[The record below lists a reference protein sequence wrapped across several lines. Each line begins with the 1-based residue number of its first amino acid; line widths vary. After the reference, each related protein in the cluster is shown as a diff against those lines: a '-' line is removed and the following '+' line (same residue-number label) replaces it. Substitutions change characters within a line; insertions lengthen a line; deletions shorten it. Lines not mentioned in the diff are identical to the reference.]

1 MSAAWAEVTL
11 LARNI
16 FVLTGAGV
24 SAESGLSTFRDKG
37 GLWEQYNIDEVASIQ
52 GYERDPAKVLAFY
65 NMRRSRHGD
74 ISPNAAHLA
83 LADLEKAWEA
93 RGGTLTLCTQ
103 NIDNL
108 HERAGSRRVIHM
120 HGELGKVRCHD
131 CGDITPADGELSLE
145 LGCRACGRIGGLRP
159 HVVWFGEA
167 PLEMDAIY
175 EALAAADLFVAIG
188 TSGMVYPAAGFV
200 AAARRGGIPTMEIN
214 LAPSDNAD
222 LFDAA
227 RYGKASEAVPA
238 WVAEMLALPV

>member
-1 MSAAWAEVTL
+1 LQAGK
-11 LARNI
+11 I

-37 GLWEQYNIDEVASIQ
+37 GLWEQYNIEDVASLS
-52 GYERDPAKVLAFY
+52 GYERNPAKVLDFY
-65 NMRRSRHGD
+65 NLRRNSHGD
-74 ISPNAAHLA
+74 VAPNAAHMA
-83 LADLEKAWEA
+83 LAELEAAWER
-93 RGGTLTLCTQ
+93 RGGQVTLCTQ

-131 CGDITPADGELSLE
+131 CGDITSADGDLSLAM
-145 LGCRACGRIGGLRP
+145 GCTACGRVGGLRP

-167 PLEMDAIY
+167 PLEMDAIF
-175 EALAAADLFVAIG
+175 EALAGADLFVSIG
-188 TSGMVYPAAGFV
+188 TSGAVYPAAGFV
-200 AAARRGGIPTMEIN
+200 GAARSAGIPTMEIN
-214 LAPSDNAD
+214 LEPSDNAG

-238 WVAEMLALPV
+238 WVAEMMKLPL